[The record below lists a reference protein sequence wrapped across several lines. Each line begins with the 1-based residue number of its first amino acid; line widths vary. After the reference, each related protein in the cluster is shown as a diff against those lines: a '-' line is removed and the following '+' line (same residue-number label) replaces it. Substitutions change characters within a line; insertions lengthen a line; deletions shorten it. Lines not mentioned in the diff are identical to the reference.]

1 MGKRGRSASQ
11 GSSVTRREFLKRSGL
26 TAALPTLAAG
36 GPSFG
41 IAGGQGRN
49 AAPNG
54 NSFDVVI
61 YGATASGVL
70 AAVAAAKEG
79 ARVALLEPGKHLG
92 GMVSGGLSRTD
103 MERQENLIGGLAG
116 EFFAR
121 VGRHYNR
128 PWSAASTNSDDWT
141 FEPRVAEDIFN
152 NWIKETGPVVHFG
165 HRVDAVE
172 KQGNRIAS
180 LKVESGTE
188 FSAKVFIDASY
199 EGDLMARAGVSYA
212 VGREGRDEFG
222 ESHAG
227 VRLTGMFDDEQIQV
241 PVPAYDNQQRLLPL
255 VNNTEPGA
263 PGSADR
269 KIQEY
274 NFRVCLTTRKS
285 NQVPFTEPPGYN
297 AGQYILPALIWKGMH
312 ERGMKPDFPAERLPN
327 DKFDFNTPWGGVGLN
342 YTGMS
347 WDYPDAD
354 YRKRQE
360 IWDAHLNYIKGF
372 FYFLANDPSVPE
384 PWRNEIHR
392 YGLPK
397 DEFAD
402 TGHWSNQLYVRE
414 GRRMRGEYVQRQ
426 SDLMENRTKYD
437 SIGMGGYNIDILN
450 VERVPALITVFPVG
464 TKYVAM
470 NEGYMSI
477 PVEAYQIPY
486 RALLPLYSECS
497 NLLVPVCLSATHVA
511 YGSHR
516 LEPQYMLMGHAAGV
530 AAAVAAKSGAAV
542 QKVEIKALQNKLLSQ
557 GQILSTDYKSPVTL
571 LKRL

>member
-1 MGKRGRSASQ
+1 MSKRERWMRQ
-11 GSSVTRREFLKRSGL
+11 GPSVTRREFLKSSGL
-26 TAALPTLAAG
+26 TAALPTLTVGSPA
-36 GPSFG
+36 FG
-41 IAGGQGRN
+41 TSGGQGPN
-49 AAPNG
+49 AASNHF
-54 NSFDVVI
+54 SFDVII

-79 ARVALLEPGKHLG
+79 AKVALLEPGRHLG

-103 MERQENLIGGLAG
+103 VERQENLIGGLAG
-116 EFFAR
+116 EFFER

-141 FEPRVAEDIFN
+141 FEPHVAEDIFN
-152 NWIKETGPVVHFG
+152 SWIKETGPLVRFD
-165 HRVDAVE
+165 HRVDTIG
-172 KQGNRIAS
+172 KQGNRIVS

-188 FSAKVFIDASY
+188 FTAKVVIDASY
-199 EGDLMARAGVSYA
+199 EGDLMARAGVTYV
-212 VGREGRDEFG
+212 VGREGRHEFG

-255 VNNTEPGA
+255 MNNTEAGA
-263 PGSADR
+263 PGSPDH

-274 NFRVCLTTRKS
+274 NFRVCLTSRKS
-285 NQVPFTEPPGYN
+285 NQVPFTRPPDYDP
-297 AGQYILPALIWKGMH
+297 GQYILPALIWKGMH
-312 ERGMKPDFPAERLPN
+312 ERGMKPDFPGERIPN

-347 WDYPDAD
+347 WGYPDAD
-354 YRKRQE
+354 YRKRQQ

-372 FYFLANDPSVPE
+372 FYYLANDPSFPQ
-384 PWRNEIHR
+384 PWRDEIHK

-402 TGHWSNQLYVRE
+402 TGHWSNQLYIRE

-450 VERVPALITVFPVG
+450 VERIPALITVFPVG
-464 TKYVAM
+464 TKYIAM

-477 PVEAYQIPY
+477 PVEPYEIPY
-486 RALLPLYSECS
+486 RALTPLYSECA
-497 NLLVPVCLSATHVA
+497 NLLVPVCMSATHVA

-516 LEPQYMLMGHAAGV
+516 IEPQYMLMGHAAGV
-530 AAAVAAKSGAAV
+530 AAAMAAKSDTAV
-542 QKVEIKALQNKLLSQ
+542 QKVEIRALQSKLRSQ
-557 GQILSTDYKSPVTL
+557 GQILSTEYKSPVTH